1 MLIECLCRDLQ
12 HQIKCH
18 KDDGITRLSELEK
31 TIKVLSGKSDLH
43 KRVAGLS
50 AELAA
55 LKTSEQKL
63 QMDVQFYKDKATKA
77 AESTKFAEEKL
88 SAMQSHIHIP
98 NSRRGKSELL
108 VATMSEQ
115 IEKLAEENQRLEMLL
130 KAAKEEYDR
139 QRMELTSA
147 HQRHEEQAGGLRL
160 LAETHE
166 RRVTELTGE
175 VLRLEEALRCRAA
188 RCEHLSNDLRRCE
201 SARVAAEKL
210 AEGMKDK
217 LLLAEESIVQARAS
231 VVDQVH
237 SLTAMQ
243 AAKLAKA
250 EQAVSD
256 CRIQLEQ
263 AAIECDQ
270 WSSRYAQKEE
280 RATLLEKERSRME
293 NAVRNAELEARDA
306 EGRARQAQDLAQR
319 ENERLQINLSSAS
332 GQLTVLMETIDAL
345 QSSGKAEQQVA
356 GLAAKISSAKVSHPN
371 VLCDVGNL

>member
-175 VLRLEEALRCRAA
+175 VVRLEEALRCRAA
-188 RCEHLSNDLRRCE
+188 RC
-201 SARVAAEKL
+201 
-210 AEGMKDK
+210 K